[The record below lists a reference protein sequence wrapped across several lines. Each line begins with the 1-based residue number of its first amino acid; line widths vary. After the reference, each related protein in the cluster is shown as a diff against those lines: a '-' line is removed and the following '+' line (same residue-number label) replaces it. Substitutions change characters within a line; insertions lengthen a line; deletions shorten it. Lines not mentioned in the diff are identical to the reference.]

1 MTRRV
6 AWWLLLWLSAVAR
19 LHAATEYIYGIGTD
33 WKIYEI
39 DVDKT
44 ANTVSTSAKLNLST
58 YVTGWGTHNNEYI
71 NGLAIDSA
79 TGNIYFNYSYN
90 NSIIPTSG
98 TMSVVP
104 YIYQNVN
111 GSYVAPYALGAVV
124 TSATLPA
131 TSVATGYLPRSAYYN
146 GAYWLGVQNSDTLVQ
161 FPITGTTTKSYS
173 VVNQFS
179 NFDHSSTTVLGG
191 GDFVIGTNDV
201 IYGSTVISSGNTFFR
216 QQLSN
221 ATNVSSGAAWTN
233 FNVESSLPF
242 ATEGSIQV
250 AGLGQST
257 NLYVIT
263 STGKN
268 VYYVNNPDSS
278 TAPTFTQVGSS
289 AVIPVVMTDLSIIV
303 SSPLPV
309 PEVLPF
315 AVVPSLAA
323 AGLIEGV
330 RRLRRRGPADYSG
343 WFRRGDCGRW
353 RSPVGRRRLRGA
365 GPRSRSRRLRL
376 FGPRSRGCGL
386 WQDPFQIA
394 PGM

>member
-44 ANTVSTSAKLNLST
+44 ANTVSTSVKLNLST

-90 NSIIPTSG
+90 NNNSASAG
-98 TMSVVP
+98 TKSVVP

-111 GSYVAPYALGAVV
+111 GSYIAPYALGAVV
-124 TSATLPA
+124 TSATLPN
-131 TSVATGYLPRSAYYN
+131 TTVATGYLPRSAYYN

-161 FPITGTTTKSYS
+161 FPITGASTKSYS
-173 VVNQFS
+173 AVNQFS

-201 IYGSTVISSGNTFFR
+201 IYGATVLSSGNNFFR

-233 FNVESSLPF
+233 FSVDSSLPF
-242 ATEGSIQV
+242 ATQGSIQV

-263 STGKN
+263 STGKT

-278 TAPTFTQVGSS
+278 TAPTFTQVGGSS
-289 AVIPVVMTDLSIIV
+289 VIPVVMTDLSIIV

-309 PEVLPF
+309 PEALPF
-315 AVVPSLAA
+315 AVVPSIAA

-330 RRLRRRGPADYSG
+330 RRLRRRGRAGHNG
-343 WFRRGDCGRW
+343 WFRSEVCGRW
-353 RSPVGRRRLRGA
+353 RPMGRRRLRGV
-365 GPRSRSRRLRL
+365 GSRSRARRLRW
-376 FGPRSRGCGL
+376 FGPRSRCFGL
-386 WQDPFQIA
+386 WQDAF
-394 PGM
+394 